1 MNIVSWKESY
11 SVGNEQIDQEHM
23 VFIKIIGRVHE
34 AVIQRKS
41 MDDIKRIMCELE
53 KYALFHFV
61 SEENIMID
69 SAFPDVAEHKKEH
82 EKLLNTLDDKCKEI
96 ISGEEQPTTLISF
109 LIDWFVLHTT
119 SQDLELAKHLASVT

>member
-1 MNIVSWKESY
+1 MDIVSWKESY
-11 SVGNEQIDQEHM
+11 SVGNEQIDHEHM
-23 VFIKIIGRVHE
+23 VFIKIIGRVHG
-34 AVIQRKS
+34 AVIQGKS
-41 MDDIKRIMCELE
+41 MDDVKRIMCELE

-69 SAFPDVAEHKKEH
+69 SAFPDVAGHKKEH
-82 EKLLNTLDDKCKEI
+82 EKLLNTLDGKVKEI
-96 ISGEEQPTTLISF
+96 ISGEEPPTTLISF